1 MRNVFHRLRK
11 VFGALEAAAQD
22 TEDNTRY
29 GSKQKDNGYNGLHDG
44 SLKAGNVSRRV
55 TQDRV
60 FRPKSRKES
69 DKHQNENEGRNVEG
83 SVLLR
88 RNDIDGIFRYVN
100 IRIQGAGLTAPR
112 FGNFFRYPPANGNNG
127 HCRR

>member
-11 VFGALEAAAQD
+11 VLGALKAAAQD
-22 TEDNTRY
+22 TEDNARY

-83 SVLLR
+83 SVLLG

-112 FGNFFRYPPANGNNG
+112 FGNFFRYPPANGNNR